1 MKCNT
6 KAGRYLFVHSLIN
19 KSGELQLV
27 LKHLWGKLNTVLL
40 VLQQQ
45 ETSEMEACEMDVSQ
59 ESYALDISMT
69 SAPATDRAD
78 SSFVPPSCSTS
89 EKSSGS
95 SWSIPEQLTG
105 WAEKKWIVNESK
117 LMELF
122 KKCTTCGDAM
132 FEPHIQI
139 NTSGSRIKTWK
150 CNNGHSG
157 KWESCRN
164 VCGMAENNIL
174 TAAATLFNGKT
185 YTHISEWASLLN
197 LQIPQKTTYYSIQSC
212 CLIPVIKEAYRKQ
225 KNGIL
230 AKLIGQTID
239 GEGVQVCGDGR
250 SDSPGHS
257 CKYTTYFFLDDSTNE
272 IILFDLIKV
281 KTTADS
287 ILQLLWKWNM
297 SKM

>member
-27 LKHLWGKLNTVLL
+27 LKHLLGRKLNTVLL

-59 ESYALDISMT
+59 ESYALDISM
-69 SAPATDRAD
+69 SLRLPLIVQIPVLYLQA
-78 SSFVPPSCSTS
+78 VPPQRKAQ
-89 EKSSGS
+89 EA
-95 SWSIPEQLTG
+95 QLTG

-122 KKCTTCGDAM
+122 QKCTTCGDAM

-139 NTSGSRIKTWK
+139 NTSGNRIKTWK

-174 TAAATLFNGKT
+174 TAAATL
-185 YTHISEWASLLN
+185 
-197 LQIPQKTTYYSIQSC
+197 
-212 CLIPVIKEAYRKQ
+212 
-225 KNGIL
+225 
-230 AKLIGQTID
+230 
-239 GEGVQVCGDGR
+239 
-250 SDSPGHS
+250 
-257 CKYTTYFFLDDSTNE
+257 
-272 IILFDLIKV
+272 
-281 KTTADS
+281 
-287 ILQLLWKWNM
+287 
-297 SKM
+297 